1 MVRLVAAVI
10 AGFVLWSAV
19 WIAAQRVVVSV
30 VPEAFGEDA
39 EIASTGVLLLFLAV
53 SVVDSLVSGWVA
65 ALVAKDT
72 AGRAVPILAAGLL
85 GTGLVFEIGGWG
97 LAPAWYHVV
106 FLLLLVP
113 ATLAGARL
121 RAAAKGQDA

>member
-1 MVRLVAAVI
+1 MARLVAAVI

-39 EIASTGVLLLFLAV
+39 AVASTGVLLLFLAV
-53 SVVDSLVSGWVA
+53 SVVGSLVSGWVA
-65 ALVAKDT
+65 ALVARES
-72 AGRAVPILAAGLL
+72 AGRAVPILAAILL
-85 GTGLVFEIGGWG
+85 GTGLVFEIGGWS
-97 LAPAWYHVV
+97 LAPAWYHVL

-121 RAAAKGQDA
+121 RAAAKGLDG